1 MKTQVNCSLE
11 EDETEIED
19 LVFDDI
25 LWSDIDFALIE
36 LISQS

>member
-1 MKTQVNCSLE
+1 MKTQVNCYLE